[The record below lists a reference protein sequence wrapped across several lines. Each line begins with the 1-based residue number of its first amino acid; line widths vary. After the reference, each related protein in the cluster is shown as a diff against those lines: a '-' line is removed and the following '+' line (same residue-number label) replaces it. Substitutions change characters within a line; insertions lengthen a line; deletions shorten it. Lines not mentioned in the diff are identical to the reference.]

1 VGQAG
6 LPSVDPGTFRFVAAP
21 AALPAAIRNKL
32 IVALRATMDTPL
44 VQTRLAEGGFDPEF
58 IPHPESR
65 AYIETELR
73 KWRQAVK
80 DAGVKPN

>member
-1 VGQAG
+1 
-6 LPSVDPGTFRFVAAP
+6 
-21 AALPAAIRNKL
+21 
-32 IVALRATMDTPL
+32 MDTPL
-44 VQTRLAEGGFDPEF
+44 VQTRLAEGGFDPAF

-65 AYIETELR
+65 AYIETEMR